1 MTLLSDF
8 IYLAGCPFSIGES
21 EDVFMNIINKYCN
34 TYLGL
39 KYMFKA
45 SDCSVREICTVL
57 QCIMFAIS
65 YNIRLMESTWSQCL
79 CPFQLSVTRH
89 IFTKICNTAILFE
102 GPVRRDPGAKPL
114 IKSRLFFVRFIYL
127 CCQS

>member
-1 MTLLSDF
+1 MRNCYRFKNEYSQWNYLVIVGQLLFLSVKMNC
-8 IYLAGCPFSIGES
+8 I
-21 EDVFMNIINKYCN
+21 NIINKYCN
-34 TYLGL
+34 TNLGL

-79 CPFQLSVTRH
+79 CPFHLSVTRH
-89 IFTKICNTAILFE
+89 ILTKICYTGSLFE
-102 GPVRRDPGAKPL
+102 GPIPRDPGATPV
-114 IKSRLFFVRFIYL
+114 I
-127 CCQS
+127 